1 MAHTCRTRWH
11 QSATC
16 AFASLR
22 MRPGKGPGGKR
33 YAWKENDP
41 LLAKLAE
48 AAKEYK
54 NKTDE
59 KG

>member
-1 MAHTCRTRWH
+1 
-11 QSATC
+11 
-16 AFASLR
+16 